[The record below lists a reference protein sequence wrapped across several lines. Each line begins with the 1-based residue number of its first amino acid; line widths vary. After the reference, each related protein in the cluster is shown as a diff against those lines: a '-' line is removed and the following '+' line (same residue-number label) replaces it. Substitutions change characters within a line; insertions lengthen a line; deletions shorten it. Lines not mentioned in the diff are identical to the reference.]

1 MLIILSPAKIQNFK
15 PQSVTDKYT
24 QPVFLNEAEQLINL
38 LRPYPVNELR
48 ELLNVSYEIAKNAVD
63 FYFNWQTKH
72 DLKNAKQAV
81 LTYNG
86 EVYHGL
92 DASSLSETDLEY
104 TQKHLRI
111 ISGLYGM
118 LRPLDLIRPYRLE
131 LQTSLEN
138 ASGKNLYAFWKE
150 KITLAIKQAIK
161 ESGKPEILLNLASKE
176 YSKAIHYKKLAI
188 PVIDFEFLENRRE
201 GYKTITIYTK
211 KARGLM
217 TRYIIRNRIED
228 PENIKGFD
236 SEGYCYNELLST
248 ENKMVF
254 TRG

>member
-15 PQSVTDKYT
+15 SQPVTDKYT
-24 QPVFLNEAEQLINL
+24 QPLFLNEAEQLINL
-38 LRPYPVNELR
+38 LRSYPVNELR
-48 ELLNVSYEIAKNAVD
+48 DLLNVSHEIAKNAAD
-63 FYFNWQTKH
+63 FYFNWGTEH
-72 DLKNAKQAV
+72 DLKKGKQAV

-92 DASSLSETDLEY
+92 DANSLSETDLAY
-104 TQKHLRI
+104 AQKHLRI

-118 LRPLDLIRPYRLE
+118 LRPLDVIRPYRLE
-131 LQTSLEN
+131 LQTSPEDI
-138 ASGKNLYAFWKE
+138 AEKNLYAFWKE
-150 KITLAIKQAIK
+150 KITRAIKPAIK

-176 YSKAIHYKKLAI
+176 YAKAINYKELAV

-236 SEGYCYNELLST
+236 SGGYWYNEPLST

>member
-24 QPVFLNEAEQLINL
+24 QPVFFNEAEELINL

-48 ELLNVSYEIAKNAVD
+48 DLLNVSNEIAKNAAD
-63 FYFNWQTKH
+63 YYFNWDTKH
-72 DLKNAKQAV
+72 NLKNAKQAV

-86 EVYHGL
+86 EAYRGL
-92 DASSLSETDLEY
+92 NANSLSETELEY
-104 TQKHLRI
+104 AQEHLRI
-111 ISGLYGM
+111 ISGLYGV
-118 LRPLDLIRPYRLE
+118 LRPLDMIRPYRLE
-131 LQTSLEN
+131 LQTPLEN
-138 ASGKNLYAFWKE
+138 SSGKDLYAFWKK
-150 KITLAIKQAIK
+150 KITQTIQSAIKK
-161 ESGKPEILLNLASKE
+161 SGKPHVLLNLASKE
-176 YSKAIHYKKLAI
+176 YAKAINHKELTL

-217 TRYIIRNRIED
+217 ARYIIRNRIED
-228 PENIKGFD
+228 SENIKGFD
-236 SEGYCYNELLST
+236 SEGYWYNDLLSS